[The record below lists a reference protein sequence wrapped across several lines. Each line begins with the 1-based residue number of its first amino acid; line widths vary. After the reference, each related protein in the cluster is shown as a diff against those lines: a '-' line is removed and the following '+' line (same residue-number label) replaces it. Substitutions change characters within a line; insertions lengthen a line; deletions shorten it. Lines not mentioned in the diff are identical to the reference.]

1 MAVEQPRSTT
11 AELVLNDVKLQL
23 RRQVLESPQAPF
35 TTQKSTLRGPNVDP
49 PKDGFKAEVK
59 VELGKDGKP
68 LNPTT
73 AQKSLNAKN
82 AVEFQ
87 KLFEADAPKDVQ
99 AQLKDLKWGVD
110 NIKDPKK
117 LVEFVKEAVA
127 EAQAVEASPTTVAPE
142 SPTKA
147 EERPT
152 LKEGKQLKGS
162 KEAERSEQRRLVQKD
177 EVTRT
182 NVKASD
188 LLRTASHLSDP
199 KKLSEAAQKRF
210 TFEQPGKGAALSKDA
225 GSIGLGAQGR
235 AGQGLKGGAVGQG
248 AKLSQTEQ
256 ALHRTLKG
264 IKDPEKFAH
273 FAEKAMG
280 LDKEKGVPQG
290 TVLSKE
296 LQRELLKLE
305 VKQEKKEQ
313 KLTKTPH
320 PLDVAFGG
328 KDGSALTPTQF
339 FAAALNVYSQ
349 NPPRFRAYMAAF
361 FAQHF
366 ANYGQSVATV
376 TQGGSQGSTKGQ
388 TGGSFKQGQSGAGR
402 GR

>member
-11 AELVLNDVKLQL
+11 AELVLNDVKMQL
-23 RRQVLESPQAPF
+23 RRQVLQSPQAPF
-35 TTQKSTLRGPNVDP
+35 TTQQSTLRGPNVDP

-68 LNPTT
+68 LKQT
-73 AQKSLNAKN
+73 AAEKSLNAKN
-82 AVEFQ
+82 AAEFQ
-87 KLFEADAPKDVQ
+87 KLFDGAEAPKDVQ

-127 EAQAVEASPTTVAPE
+127 EGQAQEASPAALPE
-142 SPTKA
+142 GTTKA
-147 EERPT
+147 DERPSAR
-152 LKEGKQLKGS
+152 EGKLLKGA
-162 KEAERSEQRRLVQKD
+162 KEAERGEQRRLVQKD

-199 KKLSEAAQKRF
+199 KKLSEVAQKSF
-210 TFEQPGKGAALSKDA
+210 TLAPDKGQPTPKGLTKS
-225 GSIGLGAQGR
+225 GL
-235 AGQGLKGGAVGQG
+235 AGQQSGRGGAAVGQG
-248 AKLSQTEQ
+248 AKVSPSQQ
-256 ALHRTLKG
+256 AVQRQLKA
-264 IKDPEKFAH
+264 IKDPEKFAR

-280 LDKEKGVPQG
+280 LDKAGVLQG

-296 LQRELLKLE
+296 LQRELLRQE

-313 KLTKTPH
+313 RLVKTPH
-320 PLDVAFGG
+320 PLDVPFGG
-328 KDGSALTPTQF
+328 KDGSLLTPTQF

-366 ANYGQSVATV
+366 ANYGQGIASVS
-376 TQGGSQGSTKGQ
+376 QGGSQNATKGQ
-388 TGGSFKQGQSGAGR
+388 TGGSFKQSQSGTGR